1 MSLYLVYVIPGIRY
15 IRFAIKITSLVP
27 EFSEENFYECLDVD
41 AELAT
46 NEEPQ
51 VFHIAQM
58 EETEKD
64 DGRDV
69 TALETVIPTVA
80 EAHRAAQTLLHFTEN
95 QDNGAQILYRIC
107 AIFFKLLKTIKLID
121 LRRQILHH
129 TLERNEYF
137 SKYF

>member
-80 EAHRAAQTLLHFTEN
+80 EAHRAAQTLLH
-95 QDNGAQILYRIC
+95 GKSR
-107 AIFFKLLKTIKLID
+107 
-121 LRRQILHH
+121 
-129 TLERNEYF
+129 
-137 SKYF
+137 